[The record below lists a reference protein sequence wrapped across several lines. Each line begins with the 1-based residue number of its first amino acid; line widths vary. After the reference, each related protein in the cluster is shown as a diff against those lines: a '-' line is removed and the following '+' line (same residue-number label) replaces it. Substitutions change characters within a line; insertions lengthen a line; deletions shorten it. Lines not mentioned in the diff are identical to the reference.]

1 MNKAKLIK
9 VIIVTITLSFLSTLY
24 IVPASAITL
33 KNPADLLKR
42 KKESSAEK
50 INLKDAKTG
59 LMAVFFESS
68 NNYLIAQEL
77 LLTAYGKNTEAAQVK
92 EAIEYAKDS
101 GVSDSKKLKNS
112 LKVTTA
118 ASKSIEKSMNDE
130 SFKLTAE
137 GKANYAKSLPFLGK
151 GIIGTIKL
159 RPETQSMIAGI
170 KGNPM
175 NAIKQLGGLA
185 KVIPNIP
192 GYITTVTKTSK
203 LVISGAKAKK
213 IEGADNLDSEMDEL
227 AL

>member
-1 MNKAKLIK
+1 MNKVKLIK

-33 KNPADLLKR
+33 INPADLLKK

>member
-1 MNKAKLIK
+1 MNKVKLIK

-33 KNPADLLKR
+33 KNPADLLKK
-42 KKESSAEK
+42 KKESGAEK
-50 INLKDAKTG
+50 INLKDARTG

>member
-1 MNKAKLIK
+1 MNKVKLIK

-33 KNPADLLKR
+33 KNPADLLKK

-101 GVSDSKKLKNS
+101 GVRDSKKLKNS

>member
-1 MNKAKLIK
+1 MNKVKLIK

-33 KNPADLLKR
+33 KNPADLLKK

-203 LVISGAKAKK
+203 LIISGAKAKK

>member
-1 MNKAKLIK
+1 MNKLKSIK
-9 VIIVTITLSFLSTLY
+9 ISILSIALLVFSITLILPVEAL
-24 IVPASAITL
+24 TL
-33 KNPADLLKR
+33 KNPADLLK
-42 KKESSAEK
+42 KKKGSSAEM

-59 LMAVFFESS
+59 LMAIFYESS

-77 LLTAYGKNTEAAQVK
+77 LLIAYGKNTEAAQVK

-159 RPETQSMIAGI
+159 RPEAQSMIAGI

-227 AL
+227 SL

>member
-1 MNKAKLIK
+1 MNKVKLIK

-24 IVPASAITL
+24 LVPASAITL
-33 KNPADLLKR
+33 KNPADLLKK

>member
-1 MNKAKLIK
+1 MNKVKLIK

-33 KNPADLLKR
+33 KNPADLLKK

-175 NAIKQLGGLA
+175 NAIKQIGGLA

>member
-1 MNKAKLIK
+1 MSK
-9 VIIVTITLSFLSTLY
+9 VNFRKTTISSIVLFCFSLMFVIS
-24 IVPASAITL
+24 AEAITL
-33 KNPADLLKR
+33 GSATDLLKK
-42 KKESSAEK
+42 KKESGGEK
-50 INLKDAKTG
+50 IDFKDAKTG
-59 LMAVFFESS
+59 LMALFFESS
-68 NNYLIAQEL
+68 DNYLIAQEL
-77 LLTAYGKNTEAAQVK
+77 LLIAYGKNTEAAQVK

-112 LKVTTA
+112 LKVTTE

>member
-1 MNKAKLIK
+1 MNKVKLIK

-24 IVPASAITL
+24 IIPASAITL
-33 KNPADLLKR
+33 KNPADLLKK

-175 NAIKQLGGLA
+175 NAVKQLGGLA

>member
-1 MNKAKLIK
+1 MNKFKLVK
-9 VIIVTITLSFLSTLY
+9 VIIVTITLSLLSTLY

-33 KNPADLLKR
+33 KNPADLLKK

>member
-1 MNKAKLIK
+1 MNKVKLIK

-33 KNPADLLKR
+33 KNPADLLKK

-101 GVSDSKKLKNS
+101 GVSDGKKLKNS

-170 KGNPM
+170 QGNPM

>member
-33 KNPADLLKR
+33 KNPADLLKK

>member
-1 MNKAKLIK
+1 MNKVKLIK
-9 VIIVTITLSFLSTLY
+9 IIIITITLSFLSTLY

-33 KNPADLLKR
+33 KNPADLLKK

>member
-1 MNKAKLIK
+1 MNKVKLIK

-33 KNPADLLKR
+33 KNPADLLKK

-175 NAIKQLGGLA
+175 NAIKQLGGLS

>member
-1 MNKAKLIK
+1 MNKVKFIK
-9 VIIVTITLSFLSTLY
+9 VIIVTITLYFLSTLY

-33 KNPADLLKR
+33 KNPADLLKK

-175 NAIKQLGGLA
+175 NAIKQIGGLA

>member
-1 MNKAKLIK
+1 MNKVKLIK

-33 KNPADLLKR
+33 KNPADLLKK

-227 AL
+227 SL

>member
-1 MNKAKLIK
+1 MNKVKLIK

-33 KNPADLLKR
+33 KNPADLLKK

-175 NAIKQLGGLA
+175 NAIKQLGGLS
-185 KVIPNIP
+185 KIIPNIP

-213 IEGADNLDSEMDEL
+213 IEGSDDLDEEMGEL
-227 AL
+227 EL

>member
-1 MNKAKLIK
+1 MNKVKLIK

-33 KNPADLLKR
+33 KNPADLLKK

-203 LVISGAKAKK
+203 LVIIGAKAKK

>member
-1 MNKAKLIK
+1 MNKFKLVK

-33 KNPADLLKR
+33 KNPADLLKK

>member
-1 MNKAKLIK
+1 MNKVKLIK

-33 KNPADLLKR
+33 KNPADLLKK

-175 NAIKQLGGLA
+175 NAVKQLGGLA